1 MVNIGL
7 DQVPPRSQD
16 FGTIERERLLMIIR
30 TVLVASAIAA
40 GITAA
45 AAQEAVKARKD
56 VMGAMAKPYYGV
68 LARMNRGQAPF
79 DAAAANAALAT
90 IAAESQKVSPVFAAN
105 VTPEKKSD
113 YDASPKIWQN
123 KADFDAKLAAFVKAA
138 DENKGGAKDLDSMKV
153 AFQNVTK
160 ACDACHETYR
170 VKN

>member
-1 MVNIGL
+1 
-7 DQVPPRSQD
+7 
-16 FGTIERERLLMIIR
+16 MIIR

-40 GITAA
+40 SITAA

-79 DAAAANAALAT
+79 DAAAANAALTT
-90 IAAESQKVSPVFAAN
+90 IAGESPRIGAAFAAN

-138 DENKGGAKDLDSMKV
+138 AENKSGAKDLDSMKV

>member
-1 MVNIGL
+1 MM
-7 DQVPPRSQD
+7 
-16 FGTIERERLLMIIR
+16 FR
-30 TVLVASAIAA
+30 TTLAVAAIATCV
-40 GITAA
+40 TAA

-56 VMGAMAKPYYGV
+56 VMGAIAKPYYGV
-68 LARMNRGQAPF
+68 LSRMNRGQTPF

-90 IAAESQKVSPVFAAN
+90 IAAESQKVAAAFAPN
-105 VTPEKKSD
+105 VQPEKKSD
-113 YDASPKIWQN
+113 YDASPKIWQT

-138 DENKGGAKDLDSMKV
+138 EDNKAAAKDFDSFKV